1 MSERARL
8 RGVVVSHA
16 GLSGAL
22 VDAVERITGQCD
34 GLVAVSNTGC
44 SRELLEQRVAE
55 AVGDAPAVVFVD
67 LPSGSCLQASA
78 RYLQSHENVAVVA
91 GVNLAMLIDFLYHRD
106 ATPREA
112 AERAAETAART
123 VRVLSR

>member
-1 MSERARL
+1 MSEPL

-16 GLSGAL
+16 DLARAL
-22 VDAVERITGQCD
+22 VDAVEKITGQRD
-34 GLVAVSNTGC
+34 GLVAVSNEGC
-44 SRELLEQRVAE
+44 SRESLEARVAD

-78 RYLQSHENVAVVA
+78 HYLQTHDNVAVVA

-112 AERAAETAART
+112 AERASVTAQRT
-123 VRVLSR
+123 VRVLTR

>member
-1 MSERARL
+1 MSDGL

-16 GLSGAL
+16 ELASAL
-22 VDAVERITGQCD
+22 VEAVERITGRRD

-44 SRELLEQRVAE
+44 GRELLEQRVGE
-55 AVGDAPAVVFVD
+55 AVGDEPAVVFVD

-78 RYLQSHENVAVVA
+78 HYLQTHEDVAVVA

-106 ATPREA
+106 VTPKEA
-112 AERAAETAART
+112 AERAAATAART
-123 VRVLSR
+123 VRVLTK

>member
-1 MSERARL
+1 MSDEL

-16 GLSGAL
+16 DLASAL
-22 VDAVERITGQCD
+22 VEAVGRITGRHD
-34 GLVAVSNTGC
+34 GLIAVSNTGC
-44 SRELLEQRVAE
+44 GRELLEQRVAE

-78 RYLQSHENVAVVA
+78 HYLQTHENVAVVA

-112 AERAAETAART
+112 AERAAATAART
-123 VRVLSR
+123 VRVLTR